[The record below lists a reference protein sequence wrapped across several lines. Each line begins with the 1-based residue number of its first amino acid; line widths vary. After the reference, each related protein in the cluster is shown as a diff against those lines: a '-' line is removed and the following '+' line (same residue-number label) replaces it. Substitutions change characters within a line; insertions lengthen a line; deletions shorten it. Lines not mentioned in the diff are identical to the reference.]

1 MIYFAAP
8 QYLLLLLLVPFFF
21 MFLFLL
27 KRNRRKKMEALGE
40 IALVEKLMP
49 LRSRYKGWV
58 RMVFFALAWVFFVIG
73 LSRPQMGAKLVEN
86 ERKGSE
92 IIIAL
97 DVSNSMLAQDYSPN
111 RLERAKLAI
120 SRLVDKLRGDRIGL
134 VIFAGRSFVQL
145 PITSDYV
152 SAKIF
157 LNSINPGSIPD
168 QGTDLAEAI
177 NMSMRSFS
185 AQGQMGRD
193 NKAIILITD
202 GENHEADPVIAAT
215 NAAEE
220 GIRVFCIGVGTPEGK
235 PIPIDDNG
243 ELLRDREGN
252 IVVTKLD
259 ESTLQEVA
267 AAGNGSYVRA
277 GATEFGLNPILD
289 ELEELKA
296 QQYESQVFEDYNEQ
310 YMYFFGIALVFM
322 LLEFFVGNL
331 KSSRKL
337 FSAVILFMLASSQL
351 SAQTDR
357 SEVRKGNRL
366 FNKENYREAEVEY
379 RKGLIKDSL
388 SLASRY
394 NLGNVLYK
402 MDDMEQAQTSY
413 SRIADSV
420 AKSNVSSINWEEGR
434 VECEST
440 LASDLYH
447 NIGNTYLQQKKYAEA
462 IEAFK
467 NALRCN
473 PADMDTKSNL
483 AYAQKKLEDE
493 QNRQGGGGG
502 QDNNQDQNNE
512 DKENQDQNQNSQDR
526 NNDDRNRNNEG
537 DENRDNGNQDEN
549 RDNQEQDNGNDRNS
563 QNNQDNRDNDNGQ
576 SPPKISPNA
585 AEQMIQAMQQK
596 ENRTQEKVNREKA
609 KAYTN
614 QREKNW

>member
-1 MIYFAAP
+1 
-8 QYLLLLLLVPFFF
+8 
-21 MFLFLL
+21 
-27 KRNRRKKMEALGE
+27 MEQLGD

-49 LRSRYKGWV
+49 LRPKYKGWV
-58 RMVFFALAWVFFVIG
+58 KMVFFSLAWLFFVIG

-86 ERKGSE
+86 ERKGAE

-134 VIFAGRSFVQL
+134 IIFAGKSFVQL

-157 LNSINPGSIPD
+157 LNSINTGSIPD

-177 NMSMRSFS
+177 NMAMRSFS
-185 AQGQMGRD
+185 GQGQMGMD

-202 GENHEADPVIAAT
+202 GENHEADPVIVARS
-215 NAAEE
+215 AAEE

-235 PIPIDDNG
+235 PIPMGDNG
-243 ELLRDREGN
+243 ELLHDREGN

-267 AAGNGSYVRA
+267 AAGNGMYVRA

-289 ELEELKA
+289 ELEELKE

-331 KSSRKL
+331 KSRRKL
-337 FSAVILFMLASSQL
+337 FSLMAVIVLSSSQL
-351 SAQTDR
+351 LAQTDR

-366 FNKENYREAEVEY
+366 FNRENYKEAEVEY

-388 SLASRY
+388 SIASKY
-394 NLGNVLYK
+394 NLGNTLYR
-402 MDDMEQAQTSY
+402 MEDVEQARTNY
-413 SRIADSV
+413 MEIADSV
-420 AKSNVSSINWEEGR
+420 AKSETPVINWDEGQ
-434 VECEST
+434 VESPT
-440 LASDLYH
+440 SIASDLFH
-447 NIGNTYLQQKKYAEA
+447 NLGNSYLAQKKYSEA
-462 IEAFK
+462 VEAYK
-467 NALRCN
+467 NALRRN

-483 AYAQKKLEDE
+483 AYAQKMLED
-493 QNRQGGGGG
+493 QQQQGGGGG
-502 QDNNQDQNNE
+502 QDN
-512 DKENQDQNQNSQDR
+512 
-526 NNDDRNRNNEG
+526 
-537 DENRDNGNQDEN
+537 
-549 RDNQEQDNGNDRNS
+549 
-563 QNNQDNRDNDNGQ
+563 QNNQDNQDNKDNQNNQNNQDNKNDRDNQDDSNNQDGQDDRDNRNQNNGNNNDNQKNDGQQ
-576 SPPKISPNA
+576 SPPKITPKA

-596 ENRTQEKVNREKA
+596 ENQTQDKVNREKA
-609 KAYTN
+609 KALRAN

>member
-27 KRNRRKKMEALGE
+27 KRNRRKKMEALGD

-58 RMVFFALAWVFFVIG
+58 RMVFFSLAWVFFAIG

-86 ERKGSE
+86 EHKGSE

-157 LNSINPGSIPD
+157 LNSIDPGSIPD

-185 AQGQMGRD
+185 AQGQMGSD

-235 PIPIDDNG
+235 PIPIGDNG
-243 ELLRDREGN
+243 ELLRDRDGN
-252 IVVTKLD
+252 IVVTKFD

-337 FSAVILFMLASSQL
+337 FSAALVFMLATSQL

-366 FNKENYREAEVEY
+366 FNKDNYKEAEVEY

-394 NLGNVLYK
+394 NLGNTLYR
-402 MDDMEQAQTSY
+402 MDDMEQAQASY
-413 SRIADSV
+413 TQIADSV
-420 AKSNVSSINWEEGR
+420 AKSNISSINWEEGR

-447 NIGNTYLQQKKYAEA
+447 NIGNTFLQQKKYAEA

-473 PADMDTKSNL
+473 PGDMDTKSNL

-493 QNRQGGGGG
+493 QNQQGGGGG
-502 QDNNQDQNNE
+502 QDQ
-512 DKENQDQNQNSQDR
+512 NQDQNQN
-526 NNDDRNRNNEG
+526 NE
-537 DENRDNGNQDEN
+537 DK
-549 RDNQEQDNGNDRNS
+549 DNQEQNSQGQDNEDQNKNDSQDNGNNDSQEQES
-563 QNNQDNRDNDNGQ
+563 QNDQDNQNNQDNQDNRDNGNGQ
-576 SPPKISPNA
+576 TPPKISPNA

>member
-1 MIYFAAP
+1 
-8 QYLLLLLLVPFFF
+8 

-27 KRNRRKKMEALGE
+27 KRNRRKKMEALGD

-58 RMVFFALAWVFFVIG
+58 RMVFFSLAWVFFAIG

-157 LNSINPGSIPD
+157 LNSIDPGSIPD

-185 AQGQMGRD
+185 AQGQMGSD

-235 PIPIDDNG
+235 PIPIGDNG
-243 ELLRDREGN
+243 ELLRDRDGN

-337 FSAVILFMLASSQL
+337 FSAALVFMLATSQL

-366 FNKENYREAEVEY
+366 FNKDNYKEAEVEY

-394 NLGNVLYK
+394 NLGNTLYR
-402 MDDMEQAQTSY
+402 MDDMEQAQASY
-413 SRIADSV
+413 TQIADSV
-420 AKSNVSSINWEEGR
+420 AKSNISSINWEEGR

-447 NIGNTYLQQKKYAEA
+447 NIGNTFLQQKKYAEA

-473 PADMDTKSNL
+473 PGDMDTKSNL

-493 QNRQGGGGG
+493 QNQQGGGGG
-502 QDNNQDQNNE
+502 QDQNQNQDQNNE
-512 DKENQDQNQNSQDR
+512 DK
-526 NNDDRNRNNEG
+526 
-537 DENRDNGNQDEN
+537 
-549 RDNQEQDNGNDRNS
+549 DNQEQNSQGQDNEDQNKNDNDSQDNGNNDS
-563 QNNQDNRDNDNGQ
+563 QEQENQNDQDNQNNQDNQDNRDNGNGQ
-576 SPPKISPNA
+576 TPPKISPNA

>member
-1 MIYFAAP
+1 
-8 QYLLLLLLVPFFF
+8 

-27 KRNRRKKMEALGE
+27 KRNRRKKMEALGD

-58 RMVFFALAWVFFVIG
+58 RMVFFSLAWVFFAIG

-157 LNSINPGSIPD
+157 LNSIDPGSIPD

-185 AQGQMGRD
+185 AQGQMGSD

-235 PIPIDDNG
+235 PIPIGDNG
-243 ELLRDREGN
+243 ELLRDRDGN

-337 FSAVILFMLASSQL
+337 FSAALVFMLATSQL

-366 FNKENYREAEVEY
+366 FNKDNYKEAEVEY

-394 NLGNVLYK
+394 NLGNTLYR
-402 MDDMEQAQTSY
+402 MDDMEQAQASY
-413 SRIADSV
+413 TQIADSV
-420 AKSNVSSINWEEGR
+420 AKSNISSINWEEGR

-447 NIGNTYLQQKKYAEA
+447 NIGNTFLQQKKYAEA

-473 PADMDTKSNL
+473 PGDMDTKSNL

-493 QNRQGGGGG
+493 QNQQGGGGG
-502 QDNNQDQNNE
+502 QDQNQNQDQNQDQNNE
-512 DKENQDQNQNSQDR
+512 DK
-526 NNDDRNRNNEG
+526 
-537 DENRDNGNQDEN
+537 
-549 RDNQEQDNGNDRNS
+549 DNQEQNSQGQDNEDQNKNDSQDNGNNDSQEQES
-563 QNNQDNRDNDNGQ
+563 QNDQDNQNNQDNQDNRDNGNGQ
-576 SPPKISPNA
+576 TPPKISPNA

>member
-8 QYLLLLLLVPFFF
+8 QYLLLLLVVPFFF
-21 MFLFLL
+21 IFLFLL
-27 KRNRRKKMEALGE
+27 KRNRKKKMEQLGD

-49 LRSRYKGWV
+49 LRPKYKGWV
-58 RMVFFALAWVFFVIG
+58 KMVFFSLAWLFFVIG

-86 ERKGSE
+86 ERKGAE

-134 VIFAGRSFVQL
+134 IIFAGKSFVQL

-157 LNSINPGSIPD
+157 LNSINTGSIPD

-177 NMSMRSFS
+177 NMAMRSFS
-185 AQGQMGRD
+185 GQGQMGMD

-202 GENHEADPVIAAT
+202 GENHEADPVIVARS
-215 NAAEE
+215 AAEE

-235 PIPIDDNG
+235 PIPMGDNG
-243 ELLRDREGN
+243 ELLHDREGN

-267 AAGNGSYVRA
+267 AAGNGMYVRA

-289 ELEELKA
+289 ELEELKE

-331 KSSRKL
+331 KSRRKL
-337 FSAVILFMLASSQL
+337 FSLMAVIVLSSSQL
-351 SAQTDR
+351 LAQTDR

-366 FNKENYREAEVEY
+366 FNRENYKEAEVEY

-388 SLASRY
+388 SIASKY
-394 NLGNVLYK
+394 NLGNTLYR
-402 MDDMEQAQTSY
+402 MEDAEQALTNY
-413 SRIADSV
+413 MEIADSV
-420 AKSNVSSINWEEGR
+420 SKSDTPVINWDKGQ
-434 VECEST
+434 VESPT
-440 LASDLYH
+440 SMASDLFH
-447 NIGNTYLQQKKYAEA
+447 NLGNSYLAQKKYSEA
-462 IEAFK
+462 VEAYK
-467 NALRCN
+467 NALRRD

-483 AYAQKKLEDE
+483 AYAQKMLED
-493 QNRQGGGGG
+493 QQQQGGGGG
-502 QDNNQDQNNE
+502 QDN
-512 DKENQDQNQNSQDR
+512 
-526 NNDDRNRNNEG
+526 
-537 DENRDNGNQDEN
+537 
-549 RDNQEQDNGNDRNS
+549 
-563 QNNQDNRDNDNGQ
+563 QNNQDNQDNQDNQNNNQDNQDNKNDRDNQDDSNNQDGQDDRDNRNQNNGNNNDNQNNDGQQ
-576 SPPKISPNA
+576 SPPKITPKA

-596 ENRTQEKVNREKA
+596 ENQTQDKVNREKA
-609 KAYTN
+609 KALRAN

>member
-1 MIYFAAP
+1 
-8 QYLLLLLLVPFFF
+8 

-27 KRNRRKKMEALGE
+27 KRNRRKKMEALGD

-58 RMVFFALAWVFFVIG
+58 RMVFFSLAWVFFAIG

-157 LNSINPGSIPD
+157 LNSIDPGSIPD

-185 AQGQMGRD
+185 AQGQMGSD

-235 PIPIDDNG
+235 PIPIGDNG
-243 ELLRDREGN
+243 ELLRDRDGN

-337 FSAVILFMLASSQL
+337 FSAALVFMLATSQL

-366 FNKENYREAEVEY
+366 FNKDNYKEAEVEY

-394 NLGNVLYK
+394 NLGNTLYR
-402 MDDMEQAQTSY
+402 MDDMEQAQASY
-413 SRIADSV
+413 TQIADSV
-420 AKSNVSSINWEEGR
+420 AKSNISSINWEEGR

-447 NIGNTYLQQKKYAEA
+447 NIGNTFLQQKKYAEA

-473 PADMDTKSNL
+473 PGDMDTKSNL

-493 QNRQGGGGG
+493 QNQQGGGGG
-502 QDNNQDQNNE
+502 QDQNQDQNNE
-512 DKENQDQNQNSQDR
+512 DK
-526 NNDDRNRNNEG
+526 
-537 DENRDNGNQDEN
+537 
-549 RDNQEQDNGNDRNS
+549 DNQEQNSQGQDHEDQNKNDNDSQDNGNNDSQEQES
-563 QNNQDNRDNDNGQ
+563 QNDQDNQNNQDNQDNRDNGNGQ
-576 SPPKISPNA
+576 TPPKISPNA

>member
-1 MIYFAAP
+1 
-8 QYLLLLLLVPFFF
+8 

-27 KRNRRKKMEALGE
+27 KRNRRKKMEALGD

-58 RMVFFALAWVFFVIG
+58 RMVFFSLAWVFFAIG

-157 LNSINPGSIPD
+157 LNSIDPGSIPD

-185 AQGQMGRD
+185 AQGQMGSD

-235 PIPIDDNG
+235 PIPIGDNG
-243 ELLRDREGN
+243 ELLRDRDGN

-337 FSAVILFMLASSQL
+337 FSAALVFMLATSQL

-366 FNKENYREAEVEY
+366 FNKDNYKEAEVEY

-394 NLGNVLYK
+394 NLGNTLYR
-402 MDDMEQAQTSY
+402 MDDMEQAQASY
-413 SRIADSV
+413 TQIADSV
-420 AKSNVSSINWEEGR
+420 AKSNISSINWEEGR

-447 NIGNTYLQQKKYAEA
+447 NIGNTFLQQKKYAEA

-473 PADMDTKSNL
+473 PGDMDTKSNL

-493 QNRQGGGGG
+493 QNQQGGGGG
-502 QDNNQDQNNE
+502 QDQNQNQDQNNE
-512 DKENQDQNQNSQDR
+512 DK
-526 NNDDRNRNNEG
+526 
-537 DENRDNGNQDEN
+537 
-549 RDNQEQDNGNDRNS
+549 DNQEQNSQGQDNEDQNKNDNDSQDNGNNDSQEQES
-563 QNNQDNRDNDNGQ
+563 QNDQDNQNNQDNQDNRDNGNGQ
-576 SPPKISPNA
+576 TPPKISPNA

>member
-1 MIYFAAP
+1 
-8 QYLLLLLLVPFFF
+8 

-27 KRNRRKKMEALGE
+27 KRNRRKKMEALGD

-58 RMVFFALAWVFFVIG
+58 RMVFFSLAWVFFAIG

-157 LNSINPGSIPD
+157 LNSIDPGSIPD

-185 AQGQMGRD
+185 AQGQMGSD

-235 PIPIDDNG
+235 PIPIGDNG
-243 ELLRDREGN
+243 ELLRDRDGN

-337 FSAVILFMLASSQL
+337 FSAALVFMLATSQL

-366 FNKENYREAEVEY
+366 FNKDNYKEAEVEY

-394 NLGNVLYK
+394 NLGNTLYR
-402 MDDMEQAQTSY
+402 MDDMEQAQASY
-413 SRIADSV
+413 TQIADSV
-420 AKSNVSSINWEEGR
+420 AKSNISSINWEEGR

-447 NIGNTYLQQKKYAEA
+447 NIGNTFLQQKKYAEA

-473 PADMDTKSNL
+473 PGDMDTKSNL

-493 QNRQGGGGG
+493 QNQQGGGGG
-502 QDNNQDQNNE
+502 QDQDQNQNQDQNNE
-512 DKENQDQNQNSQDR
+512 DK
-526 NNDDRNRNNEG
+526 
-537 DENRDNGNQDEN
+537 
-549 RDNQEQDNGNDRNS
+549 DNQEQNSQGQDNEDQNKNDNDSQDNGNNDSQEQESQNDQDN
-563 QNNQDNRDNDNGQ
+563 QNNQDNRDNGNGQ
-576 SPPKISPNA
+576 TPPKISPNA

>member
-8 QYLLLLLLVPFFF
+8 QYLLLLLLVPCFF

-27 KRNRRKKMEALGE
+27 KRNRRKKMEALGD

-58 RMVFFALAWVFFVIG
+58 RMVFFSLAWVFFAIG

-157 LNSINPGSIPD
+157 LNSIDPGSIPD

-185 AQGQMGRD
+185 AQGQMGSD

-235 PIPIDDNG
+235 PIPIGDNG
-243 ELLRDREGN
+243 ELLRDRDGN

-337 FSAVILFMLASSQL
+337 FSAALVFMLATSQL

-366 FNKENYREAEVEY
+366 FNKDNYKEAEVEY

-394 NLGNVLYK
+394 NLGNTLYR
-402 MDDMEQAQTSY
+402 MDDMEQAQASY
-413 SRIADSV
+413 TQIADSV
-420 AKSNVSSINWEEGR
+420 AKSNISSINWEEGR

-447 NIGNTYLQQKKYAEA
+447 NIGNTFLQQKKYAEA

-473 PADMDTKSNL
+473 PGDMDTKSNL

-493 QNRQGGGGG
+493 QNQQGGGGG
-502 QDNNQDQNNE
+502 QDQNQDQNNE
-512 DKENQDQNQNSQDR
+512 DK
-526 NNDDRNRNNEG
+526 
-537 DENRDNGNQDEN
+537 
-549 RDNQEQDNGNDRNS
+549 DNQEQNSQGQDHEDQNKNDNDSQDNGNNDSQEQES
-563 QNNQDNRDNDNGQ
+563 QNDQDNQNNQDNQDNRDNGNGQ
-576 SPPKISPNA
+576 TPPKISPNA

>member
-27 KRNRRKKMEALGE
+27 KRNRRKKMEALGD

-58 RMVFFALAWVFFVIG
+58 RMVFFSLAWVFFAIG

-86 ERKGSE
+86 EHKGSE

-157 LNSINPGSIPD
+157 LNSIDPGSIPD
-168 QGTDLAEAI
+168 QGTDFAEAI

-185 AQGQMGRD
+185 AQGQMGSD

-235 PIPIDDNG
+235 PIPIGDNG
-243 ELLRDREGN
+243 ELLRDRDGN

-337 FSAVILFMLASSQL
+337 FSAALVFMLATSQL

-366 FNKENYREAEVEY
+366 FNKDNYKEAEVEY

-394 NLGNVLYK
+394 NLGNTLYR
-402 MDDMEQAQTSY
+402 MDDMEQAQASY
-413 SRIADSV
+413 TQIADSV
-420 AKSNVSSINWEEGR
+420 AKSNISSINWEEGR

-447 NIGNTYLQQKKYAEA
+447 NIGNTFLQQKKYAEA

-473 PADMDTKSNL
+473 PGDMDTKSNL

-493 QNRQGGGGG
+493 QNQQGGGGG
-502 QDNNQDQNNE
+502 QDQNQNQDQNNE
-512 DKENQDQNQNSQDR
+512 DK
-526 NNDDRNRNNEG
+526 
-537 DENRDNGNQDEN
+537 
-549 RDNQEQDNGNDRNS
+549 DNQEQNSQGQDNEDQNKNDNDSQDNGNNDS
-563 QNNQDNRDNDNGQ
+563 QEQENQNDQDNQNNQDNQDNRDNGNGQ
-576 SPPKISPNA
+576 TPPKISPNA